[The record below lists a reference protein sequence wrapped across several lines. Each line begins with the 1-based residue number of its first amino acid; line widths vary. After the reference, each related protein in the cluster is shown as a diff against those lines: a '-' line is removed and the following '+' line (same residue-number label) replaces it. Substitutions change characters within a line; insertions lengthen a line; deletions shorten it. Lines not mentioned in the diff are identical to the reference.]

1 MSARRWCAA
10 AGRSAAARAGT
21 ENVAAHRRFRRGGAG
36 RGATVSRP
44 RPDGIA
50 ALRDRLEAAI
60 LGRRARGGHC
70 FRRRAPR
77 LPNTIAFAVPGLAA
91 STLLM
96 RLDLEGVAAS
106 SGSACS
112 SGKVA
117 PSHVLAAMGVPAEL
131 ARGAI
136 RLSLGWA
143 STEADVE
150 GFAAAF
156 ARALL
161 GLKRGAS

>member
-1 MSARRWCAA
+1 MRDGLERAVRDAA
-10 AGRSAAARAGT
+10 PDA
-21 ENVAAHRRFRRGGAG
+21 VVFGA
-36 RGATVSRP
+36 
-44 RPDGIA
+44 
-50 ALRDRLEAAI
+50 
-60 LGRRARGGHC
+60 
-70 FRRRAPR
+70 RAPR
-77 LPNTIAFAVPGLAA
+77 LPNTVAFAIPGLAA

-117 PSHVLAAMGVPAEL
+117 ASHVLAAMGVEPGL

-143 STEADVE
+143 SRPADVMQ
-150 GFAAAF
+150 FAAAF
-156 ARALL
+156 EKIVPVLRRSAATAE
-161 GLKRGAS
+161 GRG

>member
-1 MSARRWCAA
+1 LREGLQRAVLAA
-10 AGRSAAARAGT
+10 APD
-21 ENVAAHRRFRRGGAG
+21 
-36 RGATVSRP
+36 ATVFS
-44 RPDGIA
+44 A
-50 ALRDRLEAAI
+50 
-60 LGRRARGGHC
+60 
-70 FRRRAPR
+70 RAPR
-77 LPNTIAFAVPGLAA
+77 LPNTLAFAIPGLEA

-117 PSHVLAAMGVPAEL
+117 ASHVLAAMGVEPGL

-143 STEADVE
+143 STPADVS
-150 GFAAAF
+150 GFAEVF
-156 ARALL
+156 AKVIRILRRAP
-161 GLKRGAS
+161 G